1 MKDKR
6 QRMSLAACHWP
17 HHLPPI
23 DPHFYSLLLS
33 GRMPYPCHSSVS
45 PHLNYYPQPLP
56 GTAAPNYT
64 AMDAYALQLRE
75 RAELVR
81 ALSAHT
87 YQHGSVPIGSDVI
100 ANPTAYRSNAA
111 LSLSSG
117 THTCSCHHT
126 HLTHAHLTPP
136 HSTHAPSTQHSCH
149 PVVTSSAVSES
160 RPSIPAVPLGLP
172 TIASTPHSSVIPLH
186 ATYWRHHVVNQ
197 ELILDFNV

>member
-33 GRMPYPCHSSVS
+33 GRIPYPCHSSVS

-56 GTAAPNYT
+56 GAAAPNYT

-186 ATYWRHHVVNQ
+186 ATY
-197 ELILDFNV
+197 